1 MTVIS
6 NHRHLL
12 GHADAV
18 LRKADDAQRSG
29 DVRAIAEA
37 RREGVR
43 IRDELA
49 EHAKNERTMGLL
61 KAALA
66 TPRSS
71 ASPRLTTPVY
81 SDEERAAMARTGE
94 AMPNGSYP
102 IKHAADVSFAVENWR
117 NAGQPADARKHILRR
132 ATELGALDRV
142 PDDWRG
148 DTAAGGDNP
157 AKLARATSLRKF
169 GR

>member
-1 MTVIS
+1 
-6 NHRHLL
+6 
-12 GHADAV
+12 
-18 LRKADDAQRSG
+18 
-29 DVRAIAEA
+29 
-37 RREGVR
+37 
-43 IRDELA
+43 
-49 EHAKNERTMGLL
+49 MGLL

-66 TPRSS
+66 APRSS

-102 IKHAADVSFAVENWR
+102 IKHAADISLAVENWR

-132 ATELGALDRV
+132 ATELGALHLV

-157 AKLARATSLRKF
+157 AKLTSENAKDNLRWHKLQS
-169 GR
+169 

>member
-1 MTVIS
+1 MTVIPS
-6 NHRHLL
+6 HRHLL
-12 GHADAV
+12 GRADAV
-18 LRKADDAQRSG
+18 LRKAENAEKSG
-29 DVRAIAEA
+29 DARAIAEA

-43 IRDELA
+43 VLSELA
-49 EHAKNERTMGLL
+49 EHAKIERTMGLL

-66 TPRSS
+66 APRSS

-102 IKHAADVSFAVENWR
+102 IKHAADISFAVEDRR
-117 NAGQPADARKHILRR
+117 NAGQPADARKHILR
-132 ATELGALDRV
+132 ATELGALDKV

-148 DTAAGGDNP
+148 DTAAGGDNS
-157 AKLARATSLRKF
+157 KVARATTLRKF
-169 GR
+169 QR